1 MTEKSAHS
9 LKKEIFQKIKEYFEV
24 ISIDDIK
31 PSKWKVPIGGGFYG
45 HDEVNSV
52 VECYLNGALSIQ
64 KSVTKFEENFASY
77 IGCSH
82 GVATNSGTSANILAL
97 NTLLESGDLKPG
109 DKVAI
114 PATTF
119 ISVVTPILQLG
130 LTPVYI
136 DVKEDLNMDMS
147 ELKKALLF
155 EDGIKCIMIVHTLG
169 FPADMKTLSK
179 LSAEY
184 DFKIIEDCCESHGA
198 SIKGKKIGSY
208 GDISTW
214 SFYVAHHMTTAEG
227 GMALTNSDEYKTI
240 LSELREF
247 GRLKTYKGDRFGY
260 TKDNLVDFD
269 ERYVFHRIGWNF
281 RMADA
286 PAAFGIEQLKKLDEM
301 NEIRKNNS
309 KFLIDNLKKHE
320 DLILPAYSTEEHNI
334 TYYSFPIILKKGSS
348 IKRKP
353 FVQYLESNGVET
365 RAIMCGT
372 LPDQPSLKNSIGVVA
387 GDLKTSRYIRDCG
400 FFIGCHPMLKKED
413 LQHAVDTIDN
423 YFKKL

>member
-1 MTEKSAHS
+1 MTKKSADS
-9 LKKEIFQKIKEYFEV
+9 LKEEIFQNIKEYFET
-24 ISIDDIK
+24 ISTDDIK

-45 HDEVNSV
+45 HDEVNAV
-52 VECYLNGALSIQ
+52 LECYLNGSLSIQ
-64 KSVTKFEENFASY
+64 KPVVEFEKNFAAY
-77 IGCSH
+77 IGCNY

-97 NTLLESGDLKPG
+97 NTLIESGDLMPG

-130 LTPVYI
+130 LVPVYVDI
-136 DVKEDLNMDMS
+136 KKDLNMNMD
-147 ELKKALLF
+147 ELKKVLLF
-155 EDGIKCIMIVHTLG
+155 EDGIKCVMIVHTLG
-169 FPADMKTLSK
+169 FPADMSSLLK

-184 DFKIIEDCCESHGA
+184 NFKIVEDCCESHGA
-198 SIKGKKIGSY
+198 AIEEKKIGSY

-227 GMALTNSDEYKTI
+227 GMVLTNSEKYQII

-247 GRLKTYKGDRFGY
+247 GRLKTYEGERFGY

-286 PAAFGIEQLKKLDEM
+286 PAAFGIEQLKKLDKM
-301 NEIRKNNS
+301 NETRKSNA

-320 DLILPAYSTEEHNI
+320 DLILPDYSSNERTI
-334 TYYSFPIILKKGSS
+334 TYYSFPIILKEDSN
-348 IKRKP
+348 INRKS
-353 FVQYLESNGVET
+353 FIQYLESSGVET

-372 LPDQPSLKNSIGVVA
+372 LPDQPSLKDSIGIIT
-387 GDLKTSRYIRDCG
+387 GDLKISRYIRDRA
-400 FFIGCHPMLKKED
+400 FFIGCHPMLKEEH
-413 LQHAVDTIDN
+413 LQHTVDTIN
-423 YFKKL
+423 KYLK